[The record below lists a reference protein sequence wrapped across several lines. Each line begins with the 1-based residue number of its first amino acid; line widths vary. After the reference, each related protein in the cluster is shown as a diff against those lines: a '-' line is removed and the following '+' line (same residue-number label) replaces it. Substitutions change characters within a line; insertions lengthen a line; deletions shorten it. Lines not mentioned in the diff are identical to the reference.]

1 MAPGRVRMSGH
12 AVPYVAADATQFAA
26 AKFPRNFLHTM
37 DIVFIRELR
46 LDAWIGIYKYEKAAR
61 QTIELDLEIGL
72 PGDAVFKTHKVRDT
86 VDYAS
91 VVQRLKALLEN
102 EHFGL
107 VETLADRIAM
117 LLLDEFHTPH
127 VRVSVA
133 KLGVLREAKR
143 VGAIVERNR
152 S

>member
-1 MAPGRVRMSGH
+1 
-12 AVPYVAADATQFAA
+12 
-26 AKFPRNFLHTM
+26 M

-61 QTIELDLEIGL
+61 QTIQLDLEIGL

-91 VVQRLKALLEN
+91 VVKRLKALLDN
-102 EHFGL
+102 ERFGL
-107 VETLADRIAM
+107 VETLADRIAA

-143 VGAIVERNR
+143 VGAIVERSR

>member
-1 MAPGRVRMSGH
+1 
-12 AVPYVAADATQFAA
+12 
-26 AKFPRNFLHTM
+26 M

-46 LDAWIGIYKYEKAAR
+46 LEAWIGIYKYEKAAH
-61 QTIELDLEIGL
+61 QTIELDIEIGL
-72 PGDAVFKTHKVRDT
+72 AGDEVFKTHKVRDT

-91 VVQRLKALLEN
+91 VVQRLKALLET

-107 VETLADRIAM
+107 VETLADRIAT

-133 KLGVLREAKR
+133 KLGVLKEAKR
-143 VGAIVERNR
+143 VGTVIERSR

>member
-1 MAPGRVRMSGH
+1 
-12 AVPYVAADATQFAA
+12 
-26 AKFPRNFLHTM
+26 M

-46 LDAWIGIYKYEKAAR
+46 LEAWIGIYKYEKAAR

-72 PGDAVFKTHKVRDT
+72 SGDTVFKTHKVGDT

-91 VVQRLKALLEN
+91 VVQRLKALLET

-107 VETLADRIAM
+107 VETLADRIATM
-117 LLLDEFHTPH
+117 LLDEYQTPH

-133 KLGVLREAKR
+133 KLGVLKEARR
-143 VGAIVERNR
+143 VGAVIERSR
-152 S
+152 P